1 MPEFSTRRR
10 VRHSAAEM
18 FELVADVE
26 HYPEF
31 VPLCRALEVRKR
43 IPEPEG
49 VDILIADMTVAYKFV
64 RETFSSRVTLDRANL
79 QILVEYL
86 DGPFSKLEN
95 RWLFHPTGEQSCE
108 VEFFIS
114 YEFKSRTLALLMG
127 SMFDVAFRRFATAFE
142 RRADVVYARKIASG
156 ERQIR
161 LLVLRQLAQQRERLD
176 DTGVAH
182 LLAPD
187 VAVSALAV
195 DELPA
200 TRRGGEMH
208 EPDRLAGD
216 RAARSG
222 NAGDRDSEIDRRV
235 RERARC
241 HGLRGLGAHGA
252 VAREGR
258 CRDPE
263 HRLLGLVAVGDEAAL
278 EHVGGA
284 GDLGERRGDEPA
296 SAGFR
301 GGDLE
306 RLPPAELEQRLRLR
320 DQFFI
325 HHLAAPKLCFTRGLD
340 HASRIYPTCAFRVP
354 ELG

>member
-18 FELVADVE
+18 FDLVADVE

-127 SMFDVAFRRFATAFE
+127 SMFDVAFRRFATAF
-142 RRADVVYARKIASG
+142 A
-156 ERQIR
+156 
-161 LLVLRQLAQQRERLD
+161 
-176 DTGVAH
+176 
-182 LLAPD
+182 
-187 VAVSALAV
+187 
-195 DELPA
+195 
-200 TRRGGEMH
+200 RRGG
-208 EPDRLAGD
+208 
-216 RAARSG
+216 
-222 NAGDRDSEIDRRV
+222 
-235 RERARC
+235 
-241 HGLRGLGAHGA
+241 
-252 VAREGR
+252 
-258 CRDPE
+258 
-263 HRLLGLVAVGDEAAL
+263 
-278 EHVGGA
+278 GGSSPH
-284 GDLGERRGDEPA
+284 DT
-296 SAGFR
+296 
-301 GGDLE
+301 
-306 RLPPAELEQRLRLR
+306 
-320 DQFFI
+320 I
-325 HHLAAPKLCFTRGLD
+325 
-340 HASRIYPTCAFRVP
+340 
-354 ELG
+354 